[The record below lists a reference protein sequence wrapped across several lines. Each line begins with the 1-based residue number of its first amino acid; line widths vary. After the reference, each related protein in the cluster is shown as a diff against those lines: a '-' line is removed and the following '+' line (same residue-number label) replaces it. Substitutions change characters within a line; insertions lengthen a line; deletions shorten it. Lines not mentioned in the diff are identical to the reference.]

1 MTIYDFEQTGR
12 DGEMEKSEL
21 SAACQELE
29 QKAAALEDAL
39 RAAEEAN
46 QAKSRFL
53 SNMSH
58 DIRTPVNA
66 IVGLTTIGLSHID
79 EKARVQDCLRKIQ
92 TASAHLMSLVN
103 DVLDMSRIDSGRM
116 VLSQE
121 EFSLADLIHDIAV
134 IVRPQAVQKD
144 QDLRL
149 DIRGI
154 DQERLVGDPL
164 RLRQILVNIINN
176 AVKYTQEAGRIT
188 VSFRQDPVRTSP
200 QGERTALLRFACQD
214 NGMGMSP
221 EFLERIFLPFERVHT
236 SQVSRIEGTGLG
248 MSIVKNLVD
257 GMGGQITVESREGE
271 GSCFRVE
278 LPLPVSAQRRPPL
291 ALPAG
296 QPVSVL
302 ADLRLIALFHGAD
315 ETVAVGQT
323 AGVLYLLIGGAG
335 AGVAD
340 VVPHRVVEQEYLLIH
355 QADTLQHL
363 LQPAACHLGQ
373 CVSHGF
379 HSI

>member
-1 MTIYDFEQTGR
+1 
-12 DGEMEKSEL
+12 MEKSEL

-134 IVRPQAVQKD
+134 IVRPQAVQKG

-236 SQVSRIEGTGLG
+236 SQVSRIEGTGRSPWRAG
-248 MSIVKNLVD
+248 RARAAVSGWSCPCPSPPRGVRPWRSPPDRPSWWRRFWMTWPDRHRTAS
-257 GMGGQITVESREGE
+257 GRRGWSRCASPPVWRLSP
-271 GSCFRVE
+271 GS
-278 LPLPVSAQRRPPL
+278 PRPRWRTGC
-291 ALPAG
+291 PA
-296 QPVSVL
+296 PCCW
-302 ADLRLIALFHGAD
+302 ARI
-315 ETVAVGQT
+315 
-323 AGVLYLLIGGAG
+323 
-335 AGVAD
+335 
-340 VVPHRVVEQEYLLIH
+340 
-355 QADTLQHL
+355 
-363 LQPAACHLGQ
+363 
-373 CVSHGF
+373 
-379 HSI
+379 